1 MKRRFNLKE
10 KLRWLYPGMKVKR
23 WILFCV
29 FGIFLVIFGSVRLI
43 TSQFPQ
49 IRILD
54 VFILLLGITSLI
66 LGTKK
71 MVESFITL
79 FLPTKE
85 KLLVDIIY
93 QKRYL
98 ERGPKIVVLGGGT
111 GLSTLLCGLKEYTNN
126 LTAIVTVADTGGS
139 SGRIREQFD
148 ILPPGDIRNCLI
160 ALADASSL
168 MQDLFQFRFSEGS
181 ELAGHNF
188 GNLFI
193 TVMTKLTGDFEK
205 AIKESS
211 KVLAIRGQ
219 VLPATLKKVTLVAE
233 YSDGT
238 VVEGEDRIP
247 KKKCPIKKVYLRPED
262 PPSTPEAIKAI
273 EEAEAIVIGPG
284 SLYTSII
291 PNLLVREI
299 TRAIV
304 RSRSPRIYVC
314 NVMTQS
320 GETDGYT
327 AFNHLQTLLSHSH
340 SYIIDYCVLNTSI
353 PPKQMLERYESEG
366 AFPVIPDS
374 ERIKNLGIETIEGD
388 FISTTNYVRH
398 NSKKLAKII
407 IDLIFKR

>member
-1 MKRRFNLKE
+1 MRKRFNFKE

-23 WILFCV
+23 WILLCA
-29 FGIFLVIFGSVRLI
+29 FGIFLIIFGSAQFV
-43 TSQFPQ
+43 TSHLFQ
-49 IRILD
+49 IKIL
-54 VFILLLGITSLI
+54 VLFILLLGIISLI
-66 LGTKK
+66 LGIKK
-71 MVESFITL
+71 MLESFIAL
-79 FLPTKE
+79 FLPRKE
-85 KLLVDIIY
+85 KLLLDIVY

-111 GLSTLLCGLKEYTNN
+111 GLSTLLYGLKEYTNN
-126 LTAIVTVADTGGS
+126 LTAIVTVADSGGS

-160 ALADASSL
+160 ALADAPSL
-168 MQDLFQFRFSEGS
+168 MQDLFQFRFSEDS
-181 ELAGHNF
+181 ELKGHNF

-219 VLPATLKKVTLVAE
+219 VLPSTLKKITLVAE
-233 YSDGT
+233 YQDGSI
-238 VVEGEDRIP
+238 VEGEDSIP
-247 KKKCPIKKVYLRPED
+247 KKKHIIKRVYLKPED
-262 PPSTPEAIKAI
+262 PLPTPEAIKAI
-273 EEAEAIVIGPG
+273 EEADAIVIGPG

-291 PNLLVREI
+291 PNLLVKGI

-304 RSRSPRIYVC
+304 RSNSPRIYVC

-327 AFNHLQTLLSHSH
+327 GFDHLQALLSHTH
-340 SYIIDYCVLNTSI
+340 PYLVDYCILNTST
-353 PPKQMLERYESEG
+353 PPKEILAKYESES
-366 AFPVIPDS
+366 AFPVFPDS
-374 ERIKNLGIETIEGD
+374 ERIKNLGIETIED
-388 FISTTNYVRH
+388 DVISTTNYVRH
-398 NSKKLAKII
+398 NPEKLAKII